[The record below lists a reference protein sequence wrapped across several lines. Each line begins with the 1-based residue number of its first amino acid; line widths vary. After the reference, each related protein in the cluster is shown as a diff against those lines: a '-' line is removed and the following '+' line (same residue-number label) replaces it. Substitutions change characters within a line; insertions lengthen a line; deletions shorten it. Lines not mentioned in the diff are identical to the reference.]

1 MRRNSARNRGK
12 VLVLISKRDKPDFI
26 NRLIPFPASLRVV
39 ESRNRFPS
47 QSGFS
52 LVFHVCDYS
61 CLTRNC
67 LRSFIS
73 LQRLN
78 TPIVVLRPAIF
89 SKAAGFSKG
98 FFLTFFDDSVLSPRQ
113 REMKETCER
122 SRYYGWGQGRLHPS
136 DPLHK
141 VLLIQKDVVENPWRN
156 HDLAG
161 ISKLIHRSPSWTSS
175 TFKELT
181 GVSLCRFV
189 INNRFCYSLWKILS
203 SDKSIK
209 EIALD
214 LGYRPLSFSGRF
226 RSQFGI
232 RPSRVI
238 NKYAYLSR
246 GGSSSIKNMQ
256 IKK

>member
-1 MRRNSARNRGK
+1 MRENSARNRGK
-12 VLVLISKRDKPDFI
+12 VLVLLSERDKPDFVK
-26 NRLIPFPASLRVV
+26 RLIPVPSSLRVV
-39 ESRNRFPS
+39 GSGNRFPS
-47 QSGFS
+47 LSGFS

-61 CLTRNC
+61 CSKRNC
-67 LRSFIS
+67 LRSFVY
-73 LQRLN
+73 LLRRN
-78 TPIVVLRPAIF
+78 APFVVLRPAFF
-89 SKAAGFSKG
+89 SNAAGFSKG
-98 FFLTFFDDSVLSPRQ
+98 FFLTVFGDNVLSRRH
-113 REMKETCER
+113 REIKEACER
-122 SRYYGWGQGRLHPS
+122 SPYFGWGQGRLHPS

-189 INNRFCYSLWKILS
+189 IDNRLCYSLWKILS

-214 LGYRPLSFSGRF
+214 LGYRPLSFSSRF